1 MVVAEPKAAPALFA
15 MGGAWPGPV
24 PGPGRGP
31 YLPGMRRLLLLDCD
45 QFFVQCARLADP
57 DGAGREPLLLVGG
70 SADGRGVVT
79 SASYETRK
87 FGCRSAMPTAHAL
100 RLCPAARVV
109 PVPREMCS
117 RKSREVLDVLHRFT
131 PLVEAASIDEA
142 YLDLTGTEALY
153 RGESLAATARRIQE
167 AVKEETEITVSLGGG
182 TTRLVA
188 KLAAERAKP
197 GGVFVVEPGGE
208 AAFMADHELRDIPG
222 VGPVLADR
230 LRTMGL
236 VAVRDALALTA
247 AELEGMLGP
256 GRGAWLH
263 ERIRGIG
270 SDVVEPES
278 AAKSMSREETFPRDL
293 HGDEEMERE
302 LMALAIRVA
311 SDLRR
316 QALRARTVTVKIK
329 DGDFR
334 SRSASRTVD
343 QPLESD
349 RAILAVALE
358 LLATLR
364 GRRRT
369 GARLLGVAV
378 SHFAPV
384 DEGTQLVLFDG
395 GGEAT
400 ALETD
405 RDRRLSRVADELR
418 QRFGPAAIRPG
429 RLLGGE

>member
-1 MVVAEPKAAPALFA
+1 
-15 MGGAWPGPV
+15 
-24 PGPGRGP
+24 
-31 YLPGMRRLLLLDCD
+31 MRRLLLLDCD

-70 SADGRGVVT
+70 SPEGRGVVT
-79 SASYETRK
+79 SASYETRR
-87 FGCRSAMPTAHAL
+87 FGCRSAMPTAQAL
-100 RLCPAARVV
+100 RLCPQARVV

-117 RKSREVLDVLHRFT
+117 RKSREVREVLRRFT

-153 RGESLAATARRIQE
+153 RGESLAATAARIQA
-167 AVKEETEITVSLGGG
+167 AVKTETDITVSIGGG
-182 TTRLVA
+182 STRMVA

-197 GGVFVVEPGGE
+197 AGVFVVEPGGE
-208 AAFMADHELRDIPG
+208 AEFMAGHDLRDIPG
-222 VGPVLADR
+222 VGPVLAER
-230 LRTMGL
+230 LRSMGL
-236 VAVRDALALTA
+236 VSVRDALGLDMS
-247 AELEGMLGP
+247 ELEGMLGP

-293 HGDEEMERE
+293 HGNDEMERE
-302 LMALAIRVA
+302 LAALAMRVA

-334 SRSASRTVD
+334 SRTASRTVE

-378 SHFAPV
+378 SHFA
-384 DEGTQLVLFDG
+384 DGEEGTQLVLFDA
-395 GGEAT
+395 GESEP
-400 ALETD
+400 ALETEK
-405 RDRRLSRVADELR
+405 DRRLSRLSDELR

-429 RLLGGE
+429 RLL

>member
-1 MVVAEPKAAPALFA
+1 
-15 MGGAWPGPV
+15 
-24 PGPGRGP
+24 
-31 YLPGMRRLLLLDCD
+31 MRRLLLLDCD
-45 QFFVQCARLADP
+45 QFFVQCARLADA
-57 DGAGREPLLLVGG
+57 DGAGRQPLLLVGG
-70 SADGRGVVT
+70 SPDGRGVVT
-79 SASYETRK
+79 SASYETRR

-100 RLCPAARVV
+100 RLCPDATVV
-109 PVPREMCS
+109 PVPREMCG
-117 RKSREVLDVLHRFT
+117 RKSREVRAVLERFT

-153 RGESLAATARRIQE
+153 RGESLAETALRIQT
-167 AVKEETEITVSLGGG
+167 AVKAETDITVSIGGG
-182 TTRLVA
+182 TTRVVA

-197 GGVFVVEPGGE
+197 AGVYVVAPGDEPN
-208 AAFMADHELRDIPG
+208 FMADHELRDIPG
-222 VGPVLADR
+222 VGPVLAER

-236 VAVRDALALTA
+236 VSVRDALG
-247 AELEGMLGP
+247 LEASQLEAMLGP

-278 AAKSMSREETFPRDL
+278 EAKSMSREETFPRDL
-293 HGDEEMERE
+293 QDDDELRRE

-334 SRSASRTVD
+334 SRTASRTLD
-343 QPLESD
+343 HPLESD
-349 RAILAVALE
+349 RAILAVATE

-364 GRRRT
+364 SRRRT

-378 SHFAPV
+378 SHFTPA
-384 DEGTQLVLFDG
+384 DEGTQLVLFDSG
-395 GGEAT
+395 DKAS

-405 RDRRLSRVADELR
+405 RDRRLSRVTDAIRD
-418 QRFGPAAIRPG
+418 RFGPGAIRPG
-429 RLLGGE
+429 RLFEGD

>member
-1 MVVAEPKAAPALFA
+1 
-15 MGGAWPGPV
+15 
-24 PGPGRGP
+24 
-31 YLPGMRRLLLLDCD
+31 MRRLLLLDCD

-57 DGAGREPLLLVGG
+57 EGAGRQPLLLVGG
-70 SADGRGVVT
+70 SPDGRGVVT
-79 SASYETRK
+79 SASYETRR

-100 RLCPAARVV
+100 RLCPDATVV
-109 PVPREMCS
+109 PVPREMCG
-117 RKSREVLDVLHRFT
+117 RKSREVRAVLQRFT

-153 RGESLAATARRIQE
+153 RGESLAATAARIRA
-167 AVKEETEITVSLGGG
+167 AVKAETDITVSIGGG
-182 TTRLVA
+182 TTRVVA

-197 GGVFVVEPGGE
+197 AGVYVVAPGDEPN
-208 AAFMADHELRDIPG
+208 FMADHELRDIPG
-222 VGPVLADR
+222 VGPVLAER

-236 VAVRDALALTA
+236 VSVRDALGLA
-247 AELEGMLGP
+247 ASQLEAMLGP
-256 GRGAWLH
+256 GRGAWLY

-278 AAKSMSREETFPRDL
+278 EAKSMSREETFPRDL
-293 HGDEEMERE
+293 RDDDELRRE

-334 SRSASRTVD
+334 SRTASRTVD
-343 QPLESD
+343 HPLESD
-349 RAILAVALE
+349 RAILAVATE
-358 LLATLR
+358 LLGTLR
-364 GRRRT
+364 FRRRT

-378 SHFAPV
+378 SHFAPA
-384 DEGTQLVLFDG
+384 DEGTQLVLFDS
-395 GGEAT
+395 GEKAS

-405 RDRRLSRVADELR
+405 RDRRLSRVTDAIRD
-418 QRFGPAAIRPG
+418 RFGPGAIRPG
-429 RLLGGE
+429 RLFEGD

>member
-1 MVVAEPKAAPALFA
+1 
-15 MGGAWPGPV
+15 
-24 PGPGRGP
+24 
-31 YLPGMRRLLLLDCD
+31 MRRLLLLDCD

-79 SASYETRK
+79 SASYETRR

-100 RLCPAARVV
+100 RLCPQARVV
-109 PVPREMCS
+109 PVPREMCG
-117 RKSREVLDVLHRFT
+117 RKSREVRQVLRRFT
-131 PLVEAASIDEA
+131 PLVEAASVDEA

-153 RGESLAATARRIQE
+153 RGETLEATARRIQE
-167 AVKEETEITVSLGGG
+167 VVKAETEITVSIGGG
-182 TTRLVA
+182 STRMVA

-197 GGVFVVEPGGE
+197 AGVFVVEPGGE
-208 AAFMADHELRDIPG
+208 AAFMAHHDLRDIPG
-222 VGPVLADR
+222 VGPVLAER
-230 LRTMGL
+230 LRSMGL
-236 VAVRDALALTA
+236 VSVRDALGLA
-247 AELEGMLGP
+247 ASELEGMLGP
-256 GRGAWLH
+256 GRGAWLY

-293 HGDEEMERE
+293 HGDDELQRE

-349 RAILAVALE
+349 RAILAIALE

-364 GRRRT
+364 ARRRT
-369 GARLLGVAV
+369 GARLLGVGV
-378 SHFAPV
+378 SHFSEGE
-384 DEGTQLVLFDG
+384 EGTQLVLFDSG
-395 GGEAT
+395 DASPV
-400 ALETD
+400 LETD
-405 RDRRLSRVADELR
+405 RDRRLSQVSDEIR
-418 QRFGPAAIRPG
+418 ERFGPAAIQPG
-429 RLLGGE
+429 RLMRGE

>member
-1 MVVAEPKAAPALFA
+1 
-15 MGGAWPGPV
+15 
-24 PGPGRGP
+24 
-31 YLPGMRRLLLLDCD
+31 MRRLLLLDCD

-57 DGAGREPLLLVGG
+57 DGAGRQPLLLVGG
-70 SADGRGVVT
+70 SPDGRGVVT
-79 SASYETRK
+79 SASYETRR

-100 RLCPAARVV
+100 RLCPDATVV
-109 PVPREMCS
+109 PVPREMCG
-117 RKSREVLDVLHRFT
+117 RKSREVRAVLERFT

-153 RGESLAATARRIQE
+153 RGESLAETALRIQT
-167 AVKEETEITVSLGGG
+167 AVKAETDITVSIGGG
-182 TTRLVA
+182 TTRVVA

-197 GGVFVVEPGGE
+197 AGVYVVAPGDEPN
-208 AAFMADHELRDIPG
+208 FMADHELRDIPG
-222 VGPVLADR
+222 VGPVLAER

-236 VAVRDALALTA
+236 VSVRDALG
-247 AELEGMLGP
+247 LEASQLEAMLGP

-278 AAKSMSREETFPRDL
+278 EAKSMSREETFPRDL
-293 HGDEEMERE
+293 QDDDELRRE

-334 SRSASRTVD
+334 SRTASRTLD
-343 QPLESD
+343 HPLESD
-349 RAILAVALE
+349 RAILAVATE

-364 GRRRT
+364 SRRRT

-378 SHFAPV
+378 SHFTPA
-384 DEGTQLVLFDG
+384 DEGTQLVLFDSG
-395 GGEAT
+395 DKAS

-405 RDRRLSRVADELR
+405 RDRRLSRVTDAIRD
-418 QRFGPAAIRPG
+418 RFGPGAIRPG
-429 RLLGGE
+429 RLFEGD

>member
-1 MVVAEPKAAPALFA
+1 
-15 MGGAWPGPV
+15 
-24 PGPGRGP
+24 
-31 YLPGMRRLLLLDCD
+31 MRRLLLLDCD

-57 DGAGREPLLLVGG
+57 EGAGRQPLLLVGG
-70 SADGRGVVT
+70 SPDGRGVVT
-79 SASYETRK
+79 SASYETRR

-100 RLCPAARVV
+100 RLCPDATVV
-109 PVPREMCS
+109 PVPREMCG
-117 RKSREVLDVLHRFT
+117 RKSREVRAVLQRFT

-153 RGESLAATARRIQE
+153 RGESLAETAARIQA
-167 AVKEETEITVSLGGG
+167 AVKAETDITVSIGGG
-182 TTRLVA
+182 TTRVVA

-197 GGVFVVEPGGE
+197 AGVYVVAPGDEPN
-208 AAFMADHELRDIPG
+208 FMADHELRDIPG
-222 VGPVLADR
+222 VGPVLAER

-236 VAVRDALALTA
+236 VSVRDALGLDASQ
-247 AELEGMLGP
+247 LEAMLGP

-278 AAKSMSREETFPRDL
+278 EAKSMSREETFPRDL
-293 HGDEEMERE
+293 QDDDELRRE
-302 LMALAIRVA
+302 LMSLAIRVA

-334 SRSASRTVD
+334 SRTASRTVD
-343 QPLESD
+343 HPLESD
-349 RAILAVALE
+349 RAILAVATE

-364 GRRRT
+364 SRRRT

-378 SHFAPV
+378 SHFAPA
-384 DEGTQLVLFDG
+384 DEGTQLVLFDS
-395 GGEAT
+395 GEKAS

-405 RDRRLSRVADELR
+405 RDRRLSRVTDAIRD
-418 QRFGPAAIRPG
+418 RFGPGAIRPG
-429 RLLGGE
+429 RLFEGD